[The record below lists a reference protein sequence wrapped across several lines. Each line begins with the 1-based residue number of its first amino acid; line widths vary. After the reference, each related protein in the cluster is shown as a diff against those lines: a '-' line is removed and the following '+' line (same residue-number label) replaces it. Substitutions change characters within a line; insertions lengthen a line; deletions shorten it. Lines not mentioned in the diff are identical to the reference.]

1 MLISSLSLHV
11 VQTEAYAELHRRSV
25 AVDRALRRVQE
36 LGLPAVTPRPS
47 RHLVITPHCGVCRSS
62 ASRQLHPPH
71 LSSPCYPPPP
81 LRRVQ
86 ELGLPAA
93 QLASVLDAL
102 EEERERIRSSVPVSS
117 Q

>member
-1 MLISSLSLHV
+1 MLITYLLLAHVLISPLSLHV

-36 LGLPAVTPRPS
+36 LGLPAT
-47 RHLVITPHCGVCRSS
+47 
-62 ASRQLHPPH
+62 
-71 LSSPCYPPPP
+71 
-81 LRRVQ
+81 
-86 ELGLPAA
+86 

-117 Q
+117 K